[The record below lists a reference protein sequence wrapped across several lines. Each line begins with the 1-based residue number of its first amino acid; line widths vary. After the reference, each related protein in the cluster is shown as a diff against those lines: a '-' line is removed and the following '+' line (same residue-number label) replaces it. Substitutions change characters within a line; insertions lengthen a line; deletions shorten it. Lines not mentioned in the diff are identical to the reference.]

1 VRNAE
6 AARYAR
12 WAATVS
18 VLIVTLTAG
27 VYIRRA
33 WRASHTGGET
43 PEPIP
48 DSVQQRSAVF
58 SHSKVELNKTI
69 YTIRASQATEFKEH
83 SLLQDVW
90 ITIYGKEGARNDNI
104 HTRECSYEPGSGNIR
119 CQGSVQID
127 LESADQAKE
136 PGHPHVMHVKTQDFS
151 FDEKTGDARSDH
163 PVEIQ
168 FPGGSGIGRG
178 LTYNASRT
186 DLRLEHDVEFQMGSP
201 NDPSAPVTTFTG
213 SALDFQRNISTA
225 QLFGP
230 VRVTQSGRVL
240 TAGLLTLLLDAEM
253 HARHVRASDHPL
265 LHSDDLQGT
274 AKGSIE
280 VSSDQMDADLNAAG
294 WVQQAQF
301 SGNVRAHRRS
311 AKDNANF
318 TAPQAVLA
326 MEPRDNLLRSV
337 TASGGVHV
345 DMRSGTDTPAGP
357 QSRTLDTAA
366 LRLDFHSISDPDP
379 RSQISAAET
388 LAPGVIGLDS
398 PGENTQVHAAKFN
411 AHFDAAGRFDWLE
424 GHSGTEINRQIK
436 SDPPQKITAR
446 DLTVTFAND
455 GGWSNLK
462 LDRNVRFHQADR
474 TAECDRAT
482 IAHATNLIHLD
493 GSPAVADA
501 TTRTTADAIEI
512 SQSTNDI
519 HAESSVITTYRNST
533 PDKAPDI
540 GAGIAH
546 ISSDTLAG
554 NGASGH
560 LIYSG
565 HARYWQGDTALNADV
580 IEITRAQNRIDAH
593 GNVVAA
599 LPQLPGPGLQGT
611 SPGNKPTRPVIW
623 DVRAPV
629 LHYWNDTG
637 KGLLEGGVNA
647 TSTQGALHSETLDL
661 FLAPA
666 NQTAPAAQPQT
677 ASQPGTAYQ
686 PPKSKG
692 APASATPKPAPA
704 VATQGRQLE
713 RAVAQGSVVVQQ
725 GERRGMADQGVY
737 TASDGRYVLSGGDP
751 TIVDAGSDTT
761 TQGHSLTFYV
771 ASDTILI
778 DAQAG
783 SKTLT
788 KHRVEK

>member
-1 VRNAE
+1 MRNAE

-18 VLIVTLTAG
+18 ILIVTLTAG

-90 ITIYGKEGARNDNI
+90 ITIYGKQGARNDNV
-104 HTRECSYEPGSGNIR
+104 HTRECSYEPNSGNIR
-119 CQGSVQID
+119 CQGAVQID
-127 LESADQAKE
+127 LESAEQAKE
-136 PGHPHVMHVKTQDFS
+136 PGHPHIMHVKTQDFS
-151 FDEKTGDARSDH
+151 FDEKTGDASSDQ

-168 FPGGSGIGRG
+168 FPGGSGHGRG
-178 LTYNASRT
+178 ITYNASRT

-201 NDPSAPVTTFTG
+201 TDPRAPVTTFVG
-213 SALDFQRNISTA
+213 SALDFQRGNSTA
-225 QLFGP
+225 QLLGP
-230 VRVTQSGRVL
+230 VRVNQSGRVL
-240 TAGLLTLLLDAEM
+240 TSGVLTLLLDSEM
-253 HARHVRASDHPL
+253 HARHVRASNHPEL
-265 LHSDDLQGT
+265 RSGDPHTT
-274 AKGSIE
+274 ATGSIE
-280 VSSDQMDADLNAAG
+280 VTSDEMDADLDPAG
-294 WVQQAQF
+294 WAQQAQF

-311 AKDNANF
+311 AKENDNF
-318 TAPQAVLA
+318 TAQQAVLL
-326 MEPRDNLLRSV
+326 MEPRDNLLRAV
-337 TASGGVHV
+337 TANGGVHV
-345 DMRSGTDTPAGP
+345 DMHSDTPSGP

-366 LRLDFHSISDPDP
+366 LRLDFHTTPGPDP
-379 RSQISAAET
+379 SSQISAAET
-388 LAPGVIGLDS
+388 LAPGAIGLHS
-398 PGENTQVHAAKFN
+398 PGDNTQVHATKFN

-446 DLTVTFAND
+446 DLAVTFGND
-455 GGWSNLK
+455 GGWTNLK

-474 TAECDRAT
+474 SAECDRAS
-482 IAHATNLIHLD
+482 IAHATNMIHLD

-501 TTRTTADAIEI
+501 SARTTAGAIEI
-512 SQSTNDI
+512 NQSTNDI
-519 HAESSVITTYRNST
+519 RAASSVVTTYRNST
-533 PDKAPDI
+533 PDKGPAI

-546 ISSDTLAG
+546 IASDTLAG

-560 LIYSG
+560 LLYSG

-580 IEITRAQNRIDAH
+580 IEITRAQNRIDAQ
-593 GNVVAA
+593 GNVIAA
-599 LPQLPGPGLQGT
+599 LPQLPGPGLPGTTAGAQG
-611 SPGNKPTRPVIW
+611 KPTRPVIW
-623 DVRAPV
+623 DLRAPV

-666 NQTAPAAQPQT
+666 AQLDVSGQAPKAAPT
-677 ASQPGTAYQ
+677 P
-686 PPKSKG
+686 
-692 APASATPKPAPA
+692 ATPKSAPA
-704 VATQGRQLE
+704 TSQGRQLE

-725 GERRGMADQGVY
+725 GDRRGMADQGVY
-737 TASDGRYVLSGGDP
+737 TAADGRYVLSGGDP
-751 TIVDAGSDTT
+751 TIIDAASDTT

>member
-12 WAATVS
+12 WAATIS
-18 VLIVTLTAG
+18 ILIVTLTAG

-33 WRASHTGGET
+33 WRASHTGKET

-58 SHSKVELNKTI
+58 THSKVEMNKTI
-69 YTIRASQATEFKEH
+69 YTIRASQATEFKEQNR

-90 ITIYGKEGARNDNI
+90 ITIYGKEGARDDNI
-104 HTRECSYEPGSGNIR
+104 HTRECSYEPNTGNIR
-119 CQGSVQID
+119 CQGAVQID
-127 LESADQAKE
+127 LESAEQAKE
-136 PGHPHVMHVKTQDFS
+136 PGHPHMMHVKTQDFS
-151 FDEKTGDARSDH
+151 FDEKTGDARSDQ

-168 FPGGSGIGRG
+168 FPGGNGHGRG
-178 LTYNASRT
+178 ITYNAGGT
-186 DLRLEHDVEFQMGSP
+186 DLRLEHDVQFQMGSP
-201 NDPSAPVTTFTG
+201 SDPSAPVTTFAG
-213 SALDFQRNISTA
+213 SALDFRRGDSTA

-240 TAGLLTLLLDAEM
+240 TSGLLTLQLDAQM
-253 HARHVRASDHPL
+253 RARHVRASDHPAL
-265 LHSDDLQGT
+265 RATDPQGDS
-274 AKGSIE
+274 AGAME
-280 VSSDQMDADLNAAG
+280 VSSDAMDADLDSAG
-294 WVQQAQF
+294 WAQQAEF

-311 AKDNANF
+311 AKENDNFSAQ
-318 TAPQAVLA
+318 QAILA
-326 MEPRDNLLRSV
+326 MQPRDNLLRSV
-337 TASGGVHV
+337 TANGGVHV
-345 DMRSGTDTPAGP
+345 DMRSDTPTGP
-357 QSRTLDTAA
+357 QSRTLDTAS
-366 LRLDFHSISDPDP
+366 LRLDFHSTPGPDSH
-379 RSQISAAET
+379 SQISAAET
-388 LAPGVIGLDS
+388 LAPGTIDLNSTGDH
-398 PGENTQVHAAKFN
+398 TQVHAAKFN
-411 AHFDAAGRFDWLE
+411 AHFNADGQFDWLE
-424 GHSGTEINRQIK
+424 GHSGAEINRQLK

-446 DLTVTFAND
+446 DLAVTFGKE

-462 LDRNVRFHQADR
+462 LDRDVHFRQADR

-482 IAHATNLIHLD
+482 IARVTNIIHLD
-493 GSPAVADA
+493 GSPAMADA
-501 TTRTTADAIEI
+501 SARTTAGVIEI
-512 SQSTNDI
+512 NQATNDI
-519 HAESSVITTYRNST
+519 HAESSVFTTYRSST
-533 PDKAPDI
+533 PDKAPDM

-546 ISSDTLAG
+546 ISSDSLAG

-560 LIYSG
+560 LLYSG

-580 IEITRAQNRIDAH
+580 IEITRAQNRIDAR
-593 GNVVAA
+593 GSVVAA
-599 LPQLPGPGLQGT
+599 LPQLPGPSLPGT
-611 SPGNKPTRPVIW
+611 STSTKPTRPVIW

-629 LHYWNDTG
+629 LHFWNDTG

-647 TSTQGALHSETLDL
+647 TSTQGALHSQTLDL

-666 NQTAPAAQPQT
+666 VQPDAAGKVPKITPAAT
-677 ASQPGTAYQ
+677 AA
-686 PPKSKG
+686 
-692 APASATPKPAPA
+692 KPAVIAP
-704 VATQGRQLE
+704 QGRQLE

-725 GERRGMADQGVY
+725 GERRGMADRGVY
-737 TASDGRYVLSGGDP
+737 TASDGSYVLSGGDP
-751 TIVDAGSDTT
+751 TIIDAASDTT

>member
-1 VRNAE
+1 MRNAE

-18 VLIVTLTAG
+18 ILIVTLTAG

-104 HTRECSYEPGSGNIR
+104 HTRECSYEPGTGYIR

-136 PGHPHVMHVKTQDFS
+136 PGHAHVMHVKTQDFS
-151 FDEKTGDARSDH
+151 FDEKTGDARSDQ

-168 FPGGSGIGRG
+168 FPGGNGHGRG
-178 LTYNASRT
+178 LTYRASRT

-201 NDPSAPVTTFTG
+201 NDPSAPVTTFDG

-253 HARHVRASDHPL
+253 HARHVRASDHPQL
-265 LHSDDLQGT
+265 RSDDSQGT
-274 AKGSIE
+274 ATGSIE
-280 VSSDQMDADLNAAG
+280 VSSDEMDADLDAAG
-294 WVQQAQF
+294 WVRQAEF
-301 SGNVRAHRRS
+301 SGNVRAHRHS
-311 AKDNANF
+311 GKDNANF
-318 TAPQAVLA
+318 TAPEAMLA

-345 DMRSGTDTPAGP
+345 DMRSDTPTGP

-366 LRLDFHSISDPDP
+366 LRLDFHSTPDPEP
-379 RSQISAAET
+379 RSQIAAAET
-388 LAPGVIGLDS
+388 LASGAIGLNS

-436 SDPPQKITAR
+436 ADPPQKITAR
-446 DLTVTFAND
+446 DLAVTFAND

-474 TAECDRAT
+474 TAECERAT
-482 IAHATNLIHLD
+482 IAHATNIIHLD
-493 GSPAVADA
+493 GSPVVADA
-501 TTRTTADAIEI
+501 TTRTTAGAIEI
-512 SQSTNDI
+512 NQSTNDI

-540 GAGIAH
+540 GAGVAH
-546 ISSDTLAG
+546 VSSDTLAG

-560 LIYSG
+560 LLYSG

-599 LPQLPGPGLQGT
+599 LPQLPGPGLPGT
-611 SPGNKPTRPVIW
+611 SPSNKATRPVIW

-647 TSTQGALHSETLDL
+647 TSTQGTLHSETLDL

-666 NQTAPAAQPQT
+666 TQSAPATQPE
-677 ASQPGTAYQ
+677 AAGQ
-686 PPKSKG
+686 PPQS
-692 APASATPKPAPA
+692 APTAATPKSAPA
-704 VATQGRQLE
+704 TAPQGRQLE

-751 TIVDAGSDTT
+751 TIVDAASDTT

>member
-12 WAATVS
+12 WAATIS
-18 VLIVTLTAG
+18 ILIVTATAG

-33 WRASHTGGET
+33 WRASHTGNET

-48 DSVQQRSAVF
+48 ESVQQRSAVF
-58 SHSKVELNKTI
+58 SHSKVELNKTV
-69 YTIRASQATEFKEH
+69 YTIRASQATEFKEQGR
-83 SLLQDVW
+83 SLLEDVW
-90 ITIYGKEGARNDNI
+90 ITIYGKDGARNDNV
-104 HTRECSYEPGSGNIR
+104 HTRECSYEPNTGNIR
-119 CQGSVQID
+119 CQGAVQID

-151 FDEKTGDARSDH
+151 FDEKTGDARSDQ

-168 FPGGSGIGRG
+168 FPGGHGRG
-178 LTYNASRT
+178 RGITYNANRT
-186 DLRLEHDVEFQMGSP
+186 DLRLEHDVEFQMGSE
-201 NDPSAPVTTFTG
+201 NDPSAPLTTFAG
-213 SALDFQRNISTA
+213 SALDFRRNDSTV

-230 VRVTQSGRVL
+230 VHVTQSGRVL
-240 TAGLLTLLLDAEM
+240 TSGLLTLFLDAQM
-253 HARHVRASDHPL
+253 HARHVRASDHPEL
-265 LHSDDLQGT
+265 RSRDQQ
-274 AKGSIE
+274 AAAAGSIE
-280 VSSDQMDADLNAAG
+280 VTSDEMNANLDPAG
-294 WVQQAQF
+294 WVQQAEF

-311 AKDNANF
+311 AKENDNF
-318 TAPQAVLA
+318 TAQQALLA
-326 MEPRDNLLRSV
+326 MEPRDNLLHAV
-337 TASGGVHV
+337 TANGGVHA
-345 DMRSGTDTPAGP
+345 DMRSDTPAGP

-366 LRLDFHSISDPDP
+366 LRLDFHTAPGEESQ
-379 RSQISAAET
+379 SQITAAET
-388 LAPGVIGLDS
+388 LAPGAIDLNS
-398 PGENTQVHAAKFN
+398 PGDSTQVHATKFN
-411 AHFDAAGRFDWLE
+411 AHFNADGKFDWLE

-446 DLTVTFAND
+446 DLAVTFGNE

-462 LDRNVRFHQADR
+462 LDRNVHFHQADR
-474 TAECDRAT
+474 TADCDRAT
-482 IAHATNLIHLD
+482 IAHATNVIHLE

-501 TTRTTADAIEI
+501 SARTTAGAIEI
-512 SQSTNDI
+512 NQTTNDI
-519 HAESSVITTYRNST
+519 HAESSVITTYRSST

-560 LIYSG
+560 LLYSG
-565 HARYWQGDTALNADV
+565 HARYWQGDTALNADA
-580 IEITRAQNRIDAH
+580 IEITRAQNRMDAR

-599 LPQLPGPGLQGT
+599 LPQLPGPGL
-611 SPGNKPTRPVIW
+611 PGPTTGAGAKPTRPVIW

-647 TSTQGALHSETLDL
+647 TSTQGALHSQTLDL

-666 NQTAPAAQPQT
+666 TTPAATGKAPKSAPAT
-677 ASQPGTAYQ
+677 A
-686 PPKSKG
+686 
-692 APASATPKPAPA
+692 APRGPAASA
-704 VATQGRQLE
+704 QGRQLE

-725 GERRGMADQGVY
+725 GQRRGMADQGVY
-737 TASDGRYVLSGGDP
+737 TATDGSYVLSGGDP
-751 TIVDAGSDTT
+751 TIIDAASDTT
-761 TQGHSLTFYV
+761 TQGHSLTFFV